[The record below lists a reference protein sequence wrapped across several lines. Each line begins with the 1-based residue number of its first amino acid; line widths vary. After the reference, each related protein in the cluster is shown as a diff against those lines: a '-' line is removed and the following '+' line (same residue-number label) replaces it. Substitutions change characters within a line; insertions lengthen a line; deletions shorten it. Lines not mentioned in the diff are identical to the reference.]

1 MGLFTKNYM
10 KYFPDGFTLKTRLSS
25 KVAEYQLV
33 QNNPSTQWFIIGKIV
48 NGSLVTSGTE
58 DGYTWS
64 SWLLFDQF
72 NEELKQLYSL
82 KKYVETIGLN
92 LAGLDPNASWWAT
105 RDDLIAGWSIE
116 DSTENRQIYDDIFLR
131 HGYSN
136 SPDATFIESVI
147 GFWRWLL
154 DDLDSSFDTAIERE
168 QQQGALISV
177 TVPSKMYDHQLT
189 DTIKGISAGAS
200 TASAILDTSQDFG
213 GVSGTEIDVN
223 DLDNSLRAFVRSVF
237 PNALFDSM
245 SFHGLSDMFDTTYN
259 PSGKVWGYKIT
270 NTVSGKST
278 ILFLTAP
285 LNLNQRDD
293 SWVAYCKNAND
304 EITASYRGA
313 NEDWS
318 SFNYMYT
325 IGGLLTYGDVH
336 DEGTFYSEPV
346 QYIIQSGGA
355 QEVILYLQ
363 TKDETYTPIA
373 PVPESRDLIRLS
385 GLLSSY
391 SNMDYCDLAGADLT
405 NSQSLFQ
412 LGILEWEDVLLNNKY
427 DFDTEGGSESTN
439 ANDIR
444 DPLNSDGSLAS
455 EAGAGI
461 IVGAIGAV
469 IAGLGYD
476 SNGDFASTIPS
487 ITNKDD
493 ALDYLDDLAKNTGFF
508 TGQPDEYL
516 PTLPW
521 GSNELFTIWNVD
533 WSDLADLGHYLWTH
547 NWDLSHMFMSSSPS
561 DAIISLSAF
570 PVEFVN
576 LPKMNFHM
584 AGQTFQKQIEVVGNA
599 VGTFDCGKIT
609 ISEFYKSFLDYNPY
623 TKVTAYLPFIG
634 FVDLNVDDLIG
645 ATSIHLK
652 YRIEFLTGNCLAT
665 ITVERPNFKVCFYQY
680 SGNCAIQIP
689 LTGSRQSNAL
699 LGLVAGAGGVAGAI
713 ASGNPMFAIGG
724 AQALEGI
731 AKKEPTRS
739 GSMQGNVG
747 LLGNMQPYVI
757 IERKV
762 PNNSEAYSAL
772 VGRPSNDYKA
782 ISECSGF
789 VQFSD
794 FKLNNLKCND
804 SQKSMIETLLRNGIF
819 ID

>member
-25 KVAEYQLV
+25 KVSDYHLF
-33 QNNPSTQWFIIGKIV
+33 NNDQSTQWFIIGKIV
-48 NGSLVTSGTE
+48 NGELVTEGTE
-58 DGYTWS
+58 GGYTWGS
-64 SWLLFDQF
+64 MIFFNQF
-72 NEELKQLYSL
+72 NEELKKVYAL
-82 KKYVETIGLN
+82 KQYCDTIGVQ
-92 LAGLDPNASWWAT
+92 LAGMDLTAGWLAT
-105 RDDLIAGWSIE
+105 RDDLISGWSVE
-116 DSTENRQIYDDIFLR
+116 DNTENRQIYDDIFLR
-131 HGYSN
+131 NGYSAN
-136 SPDATFIESVI
+136 PDASLVDKVR
-147 GFWRWLL
+147 GFWQWLFN
-154 DDLDSSFDTAIERE
+154 DLDASYDSAIERDDLMNPTIP
-168 QQQGALISV
+168 A
-177 TVPSKMYDHQLT
+177 KMYEPTLVNT
-189 DTIKGISAGAS
+189 VKGDNDVISSAVMNTSQDYGGV
-200 TASAILDTSQDFG
+200 TAQHEIDLSHLDTSIQ
-213 GVSGTEIDVN
+213 E
-223 DLDNSLRAFVRSVF
+223 
-237 PNALFDSM
+237 
-245 SFHGLSDMFDTTYN
+245 
-259 PSGKVWGYKIT
+259 
-270 NTVSGKST
+270 
-278 ILFLTAP
+278 
-285 LNLNQRDD
+285 LN
-293 SWVAYCKNAND
+293 
-304 EITASYRGA
+304 
-313 NEDWS
+313 
-318 SFNYMYT
+318 
-325 IGGLLTYGDVH
+325 
-336 DEGTFYSEPV
+336 
-346 QYIIQSGGA
+346 
-355 QEVILYLQ
+355 
-363 TKDETYTPIA
+363 
-373 PVPESRDLIRLS
+373 
-385 GLLSSY
+385 
-391 SNMDYCDLAGADLT
+391 
-405 NSQSLFQ
+405 QSLFGSNVGFNWSYIADIMESSNGHLWIYKLSRTDLLDCSLYLVVPTEIPLSSREDPYSAHYEQ
-412 LGILEWEDVLLNNKY
+412 VFDQGGIYKDSGVDHPHGRPNATATYDWYWIDSTDPTQQSRARGFYSKASVNLYICVGYVDHTVVGVDNSSLTNTDALRLLSGIDFTDPTTYEELFEQGILTWTTIVKDNLWGFE
-427 DFDTEGGSESTN
+427 EGGASDSTVLN
-439 ANDIR
+439 GIR
-444 DPLNSDGSLAS
+444 DPLNSDGSFAS
-455 EAGAGI
+455 A
-461 IVGAIGAV
+461 VGASIIGGA
-469 IAGLGYD
+469 IAAIASQFGVD
-476 SNGDFASTIPS
+476 ENGNFISINPS
-487 ITNKDD
+487 INNKDD
-493 ALDYLDDLAKNTGFF
+493 ALDYLDDLSKNTGFF

-516 PTLPW
+516 PSLPW
-521 GSNELFTIWNVD
+521 GSNELFTIWNIS

-570 PVEFVN
+570 PVEFVD

-584 AGQTFQKQIEVVGNA
+584 AGQTFQKQIEVIGNA

-609 ISEFYKSFLDYNPY
+609 ITEFYKSFLDYNPY

-645 ATSIHLK
+645 ATSIQLK

-713 ASGNPMFAIGG
+713 ASGNPMFAVGG

-762 PNNSEAYSAL
+762 PNNSEAYSSL

-782 ISECSGF
+782 LRECSGF

>member
-1 MGLFTKNYM
+1 M
-10 KYFPDGFTLKTRLSS
+10 KYFPDGFELKTRLSS
-25 KVAEYQLV
+25 KVSEYRLY
-33 QNNPSTQWFIIGKIV
+33 NNDHTTQWFIIGKIV
-48 NGSLVTSGTE
+48 NGELVTEGTE
-58 DGYTWS
+58 DGYTWGS
-64 SWLLFDQF
+64 MIFFNQF
-72 NEELKQLYSL
+72 NEELKKVYAL
-82 KKYVETIGLN
+82 KNYCDTIGVQ
-92 LAGLDPNASWWAT
+92 LAGLDVSAGWLAT
-105 RDDLIAGWSIE
+105 RDDLIAGWSVE
-116 DSTENRQIYDDIFLR
+116 DNTENRQIYDDIFLR
-131 HGYSN
+131 NGYTAN
-136 SPDATFIESVI
+136 PDASLIDKVR
-147 GFWRWLL
+147 GFWLWLF
-154 DDLDSSFDTAIERE
+154 DDLDASFDTAIERDDLVNPVIPAKLYE
-168 QQQGALISV
+168 PSLV
-177 TVPSKMYDHQLT
+177 NTV
-189 DTIKGISAGAS
+189 KGDNDVIGNAVMN
-200 TASAILDTSQDFG
+200 TSQDYG
-213 GVSGTEIDVN
+213 GVTAQHE
-223 DLDNSLRAFVRSVF
+223 
-237 PNALFDSM
+237 FD
-245 SFHGLSDMFDTTYN
+245 LSDMQASILELNQALFGSNGGFIWTQVVDVMETSNGHCWIYRLGRRDVYYDIYLVSPIEISLSLREDPYNAYIDPAHPTTNRGIYKDTGIDHPHGRPTATGKYYWTYIDPDN
-259 PSGKVWGYKIT
+259 PTVIRHSNIGTFSPET
-270 NTVSGKST
+270 NNLMLCVGFQDST
-278 ILFLTAP
+278 IIGNNVSLHDIAMP
-285 LNLNQRDD
+285 LLANIDTSDPADYTTIFEQEKLVWETIVDNNL
-293 SWVAYCKNAND
+293 WGF
-304 EITASYRGA
+304 T
-313 NEDWS
+313 
-318 SFNYMYT
+318 
-325 IGGLLTYGDVH
+325 
-336 DEGTFYSEPV
+336 
-346 QYIIQSGGA
+346 SGG
-355 QEVILYLQ
+355 
-363 TKDETYTPIA
+363 
-373 PVPESRDLIRLS
+373 
-385 GLLSSY
+385 SSD
-391 SNMDYCDLAGADLT
+391 SSVT
-405 NSQSLFQ
+405 NS
-412 LGILEWEDVLLNNKY
+412 
-427 DFDTEGGSESTN
+427 
-439 ANDIR
+439 IR
-444 DPLNSDGSLAS
+444 NPLNSDGSLAS

-461 IVGAIGAV
+461 IAGAINA
-469 IAGLGYD
+469 IAPLFGED
-476 SNGDFASTIPS
+476 ENGDFHSTVPS
-487 ITNKDD
+487 ITDKDD

-508 TGQPDEYL
+508 TGQTDEYL

-533 WSDLADLGHYLWTH
+533 WDDLADLGHYLWTH

-584 AGQTFQKQIEVVGNA
+584 AGQTFQKQVEVVGNA

-634 FVDLNVDDLIG
+634 FVELNVDDLIG
-645 ATSIHLK
+645 ATSISLK

-762 PNNSEAYSAL
+762 PNNSEAYSSL

-782 ISECSGF
+782 IRECSGF
-789 VQFSD
+789 VKFSD

-804 SQKSMIETLLRNGIF
+804 SQKNMIDTFLRNGIF